1 MESKLIR
8 VGMADMKIGYPPE
21 RLITIGLG
29 SCVGIVLYDKYL
41 TIAGM
46 VHIMLPKS
54 KENMSGQN
62 IWKFADT
69 GIYSLFS
76 DLIKKGVKKENLLS
90 KIAGGA
96 QMFSLKSNNDT
107 LKIGERNVEAVKNLL
122 DSLNIKIT
130 AEDVGGNYGRTIE
143 FDIERG
149 ILKVK
154 TIGFGEKIL

>member
-1 MESKLIR
+1 MDNKLIR

-29 SCVGIVLYDKYL
+29 SCVGVVIYDKYFS
-41 TIAGM
+41 IAGM

-54 KENMSGQN
+54 KDDMSGQN

-69 GIYSLFS
+69 GVNSLLFN
-76 DLIKKGVKKENLLS
+76 LTERGIKKENLIS

-96 QMFSLKSNNDT
+96 QMFALKSDNDI
-107 LKIGERNVEAVKNLL
+107 LKIGERNVEAVKTIL
-122 DSLNIKIT
+122 DYLKIKIV
-130 AEDVGGNYGRTIE
+130 AEDIGGNYGRTIE
-143 FDIERG
+143 FDIEHGTLR
-149 ILKVK
+149 VK